1 VKTLSLKGEVSAK
14 PTERE
19 VAARPAK
26 VGGG

>member
-19 VAARPAK
+19 EAEAVQLR
-26 VGGG
+26 GS